1 MRAILGI
8 DIETYSPVPLPK
20 TGVYRYVDTDDFEI
34 LLFSYAYD
42 DGPVQTVDMACG
54 EQLPENVLADLEN
67 PDVIKVAYNA
77 QFERVCLSKYLG
89 HWLDPHQWRCTAV
102 MAAYLTMPARLS
114 DAAVAL
120 GATEQKME
128 EGKDLIRFFSVPCRA
143 TKANDGRTRNLP
155 EHAPDKWAVYKQ
167 YNAQD
172 VETERAVRKACEAH
186 PMPESEWELYALD
199 QLINDRGVRVDKQ
212 LVKQAMR
219 VDSEFTEAAYQRAKN
234 ITGLEN
240 PGSVAQLKTWLA
252 DQDVPMESL
261 AKKLV
266 QEKAA
271 NTEGLVSELLSLRL
285 ELSKTSIKKYETI
298 ARCVCRDGRVH
309 GMLQFY
315 GANRTGRWAG
325 RLLQVQNLPQNH
337 LEDLDTAAA
346 VVKTGD
352 TELVEMLYGSV
363 PNTLSELIRTAL
375 IPKQGYRFIVAD
387 FSAIEARVLAWLA
400 GEEWVLEEFRGAGKI
415 YEATASR
422 MYHVPKESIV
432 KGNPNYEYRQKG
444 KQATLSCGYGGGIG
458 ALKNM
463 GAKMPEDEM
472 QPLVDAWR
480 AANPHIVGLWNA
492 MDRAMRKVIREHSS
506 VRVGKIR
513 LYWKDEKMLIRL
525 PSGRELCYLSPRKV
539 TNRFGSDG
547 IGYLAPAA
555 NGQLVVQETFGGKI
569 VENCIARGTLVL
581 TDKGLVPIERI
592 NDSHLLWD
600 GEAFI
605 FHEGLLCKGEQKVI
619 RVDGLLMTEN
629 HRILTDRGW
638 MACGESDGLNWAN
651 VSLPDRLEAGGKQS
665 TRKDTVAVSVHMRE
679 NNRGCNNRF
688 DAENSSN
695 PVMRLH
701 AATSD
706 PRKEHCSRYVA
717 SSSLCCMEFDE
728 ATLPESESQS
738 ISQLWWQ
745 RNYSLP
751 GMADQLCEVLGRHGI
766 NLFSGIGVGPHRQQF
781 RLFPPELQ
789 MGFSYM
795 QWEKQEK
802 LKDSRFTDREN
813 DCFRTERENRNR
825 RDDSSVQTGS
835 QLAQRIAVYQTGLSV
850 QVYDIRNCGP
860 RHRFT
865 VFDPVAGEYR
875 IVSNC
880 TQATARDILA
890 HAMLNLEAYGY
901 RIVFHV
907 HDECVMEMP
916 EGTGSVEEACAIMG
930 QTPEWCSDLPL
941 RADGYECRSY
951 RKA

>member
-1 MRAILGI
+1 MKTILGI
-8 DIETYSPVPLPK
+8 DIETYSPVSLPK
-20 TGVYRYVDTDDFEI
+20 TGVYRYVDTDEFEI

-102 MAAYLTMPARLS
+102 MAAYLTMPARLA

-120 GATEQKME
+120 DATEQKME

-172 VETERAVRKACEAH
+172 VETERAVRKACDAH
-186 PMPESEWELYALD
+186 PMLESEWELYALD
-199 QLINDRGVRVDKQ
+199 QLINDRGVRVDKL

-219 VDSEFTEAAYQRAKN
+219 VDSEFTETAYQRAKD

-240 PGSVAQLKTWLA
+240 PGSVAQLKAWLA

-375 IPKQGYRFIVAD
+375 IPKQGCRFIVAD

-444 KQATLSCGYGGGIG
+444 KQATLSCGYGGGVG

-480 AANPHIVGLWNA
+480 SANPHIVGLWNA

-525 PSGRELCYLSPRKV
+525 PSGRELCYLSPRTV
-539 TNRFGSDG
+539 TNRFGSNG
-547 IGYLAPAA
+547 IGYMAPTA
-555 NGQLVVQETFGGKI
+555 NGQLMAQETFGGKAC
-569 VENCIARGTLVL
+569 ENV
-581 TDKGLVPIERI
+581 
-592 NDSHLLWD
+592 
-600 GEAFI
+600 
-605 FHEGLLCKGEQKVI
+605 
-619 RVDGLLMTEN
+619 
-629 HRILTDRGW
+629 
-638 MACGESDGLNWAN
+638 
-651 VSLPDRLEAGGKQS
+651 
-665 TRKDTVAVSVHMRE
+665 
-679 NNRGCNNRF
+679 
-688 DAENSSN
+688 
-695 PVMRLH
+695 
-701 AATSD
+701 
-706 PRKEHCSRYVA
+706 
-717 SSSLCCMEFDE
+717 
-728 ATLPESESQS
+728 
-738 ISQLWWQ
+738 
-745 RNYSLP
+745 
-751 GMADQLCEVLGRHGI
+751 
-766 NLFSGIGVGPHRQQF
+766 
-781 RLFPPELQ
+781 
-789 MGFSYM
+789 
-795 QWEKQEK
+795 
-802 LKDSRFTDREN
+802 
-813 DCFRTERENRNR
+813 
-825 RDDSSVQTGS
+825 
-835 QLAQRIAVYQTGLSV
+835 
-850 QVYDIRNCGP
+850 
-860 RHRFT
+860 
-865 VFDPVAGEYR
+865 
-875 IVSNC
+875 

-890 HAMLNLEAYGY
+890 HAMLNLEDHGY

>member
-1 MRAILGI
+1 MKTILGI

-20 TGVYRYVDTDDFEI
+20 TGVYRYVDTDEFEI

-54 EQLPENVLADLEN
+54 EQLPENVLTDLEN

-102 MAAYLTMPARLS
+102 MAAYLTMPARLA

-128 EGKDLIRFFSVPCRA
+128 EGKDLIRFFSVPCKP

-234 ITGLEN
+234 ITSLEN
-240 PGSVAQLKTWLA
+240 PGSVAQLKAWLA

-325 RLLQVQNLPQNH
+325 RLFQVQNLPQNH
-337 LEDLDTAAA
+337 LEDLDTAAS

-375 IPKQGYRFIVAD
+375 IPKQGCRFIVAD

-432 KGNPNYEYRQKG
+432 KGNLNYEYRQKG
-444 KQATLSCGYGGGIG
+444 KQATLSCGYGGGVG

-525 PSGRELCYLSPRKV
+525 PSGRELCYLSPRTV

-547 IGYLAPAA
+547 IGYMAPAA
-555 NGQLVVQETFGGKI
+555 NGQLMVQETFGGKAC
-569 VENCIARGTLVL
+569 ENV
-581 TDKGLVPIERI
+581 
-592 NDSHLLWD
+592 
-600 GEAFI
+600 
-605 FHEGLLCKGEQKVI
+605 
-619 RVDGLLMTEN
+619 
-629 HRILTDRGW
+629 
-638 MACGESDGLNWAN
+638 
-651 VSLPDRLEAGGKQS
+651 
-665 TRKDTVAVSVHMRE
+665 
-679 NNRGCNNRF
+679 
-688 DAENSSN
+688 
-695 PVMRLH
+695 
-701 AATSD
+701 
-706 PRKEHCSRYVA
+706 
-717 SSSLCCMEFDE
+717 
-728 ATLPESESQS
+728 
-738 ISQLWWQ
+738 
-745 RNYSLP
+745 
-751 GMADQLCEVLGRHGI
+751 
-766 NLFSGIGVGPHRQQF
+766 
-781 RLFPPELQ
+781 
-789 MGFSYM
+789 
-795 QWEKQEK
+795 
-802 LKDSRFTDREN
+802 
-813 DCFRTERENRNR
+813 
-825 RDDSSVQTGS
+825 
-835 QLAQRIAVYQTGLSV
+835 
-850 QVYDIRNCGP
+850 
-860 RHRFT
+860 
-865 VFDPVAGEYR
+865 
-875 IVSNC
+875 

-890 HAMLNLEAYGY
+890 HAMLSLEARGY
-901 RIVFHV
+901 NIVFHV

-930 QTPEWCSDLPL
+930 QPPEWCSDLPL

>member
-89 HWLDPHQWRCTAV
+89 RWLDPHQWRCTAV
-102 MAAYLTMPARLS
+102 MAAYLTMPARLA

-199 QLINDRGVRVDKQ
+199 QLINDRGVRVDKL

-219 VDSEFTEAAYQRAKN
+219 VDSEFTEAAYQRAKD

-240 PGSVAQLKTWLA
+240 PGSVAQLKAWLA

-375 IPKQGYRFIVAD
+375 IPKQGCRFIVAD

-444 KQATLSCGYGGGIG
+444 KQATLSCGYGGGVG

-525 PSGRELCYLSPRKV
+525 PSGRELCYLSPRTV

-547 IGYLAPAA
+547 IGYMAPAA
-555 NGQLVVQETFGGKI
+555 NGQLMVQETFGGKAC
-569 VENCIARGTLVL
+569 ENV
-581 TDKGLVPIERI
+581 
-592 NDSHLLWD
+592 
-600 GEAFI
+600 
-605 FHEGLLCKGEQKVI
+605 
-619 RVDGLLMTEN
+619 
-629 HRILTDRGW
+629 
-638 MACGESDGLNWAN
+638 
-651 VSLPDRLEAGGKQS
+651 
-665 TRKDTVAVSVHMRE
+665 
-679 NNRGCNNRF
+679 
-688 DAENSSN
+688 
-695 PVMRLH
+695 
-701 AATSD
+701 
-706 PRKEHCSRYVA
+706 
-717 SSSLCCMEFDE
+717 
-728 ATLPESESQS
+728 
-738 ISQLWWQ
+738 
-745 RNYSLP
+745 
-751 GMADQLCEVLGRHGI
+751 
-766 NLFSGIGVGPHRQQF
+766 
-781 RLFPPELQ
+781 
-789 MGFSYM
+789 
-795 QWEKQEK
+795 
-802 LKDSRFTDREN
+802 
-813 DCFRTERENRNR
+813 
-825 RDDSSVQTGS
+825 
-835 QLAQRIAVYQTGLSV
+835 
-850 QVYDIRNCGP
+850 
-860 RHRFT
+860 
-865 VFDPVAGEYR
+865 
-875 IVSNC
+875 
-880 TQATARDILA
+880 TQATTRDILA
-890 HAMLNLEAYGY
+890 HAMLNLEAHGY
-901 RIVFHV
+901 KIVFHV

>member
-1 MRAILGI
+1 MKRILGI

-20 TGVYRYVDTDDFEI
+20 TGVYRYVDTDEFEI

-42 DGPVQTVDMACG
+42 DEPVQTVDLASG
-54 EQLPENVLADLEN
+54 EILPDSIIADLEN

-102 MAAYLTMPARLS
+102 MAAYLTMPARLA

-120 GATEQKME
+120 AVTEQKME
-128 EGKDLIRFFSVPCRA
+128 EGKDLIRFFSTPCKP

-155 EHAPDKWAVYKQ
+155 EHAPDKWTVYKQ

-199 QLINDRGVRVDKQ
+199 QIINDRGVRVDKL
-212 LVKQAMR
+212 LVKQAMT
-219 VDSEFTEAAYQRAKN
+219 VDSEFTEAAYQRAKE
-234 ITGLEN
+234 ITGLDN
-240 PGSVAQLKTWLA
+240 PGSVAQLKAWLA

-261 AKKLV
+261 AKRLV

-271 NTEGLVSELLSLRL
+271 NTDGLVSELLSLRL

-315 GANRTGRWAG
+315 RANRTGRWAG

-352 TELVEMLYGSV
+352 TELVEILYGSV

-375 IPKQGYRFIVAD
+375 IPKDGCRFIVAD

-444 KQATLSCGYGGGIG
+444 KQATLSCGYGGGVG

-463 GAKMPEDEM
+463 GAKMPEEEM

-480 AANPHIVGLWNA
+480 AANPHIVGLWNG
-492 MDRAMRKVIREHSS
+492 MDRAMRKVIRDHTA

-513 LYWKDEKMLIRL
+513 LYWKNEKMLIRL
-525 PSGRELCYLSPRKV
+525 PSGRELCYLSPRSV

-555 NGQLVVQETFGGKI
+555 NGQLLLQETFGGKAC
-569 VENCIARGTLVL
+569 ENV
-581 TDKGLVPIERI
+581 
-592 NDSHLLWD
+592 
-600 GEAFI
+600 
-605 FHEGLLCKGEQKVI
+605 
-619 RVDGLLMTEN
+619 
-629 HRILTDRGW
+629 
-638 MACGESDGLNWAN
+638 
-651 VSLPDRLEAGGKQS
+651 
-665 TRKDTVAVSVHMRE
+665 
-679 NNRGCNNRF
+679 
-688 DAENSSN
+688 
-695 PVMRLH
+695 
-701 AATSD
+701 
-706 PRKEHCSRYVA
+706 
-717 SSSLCCMEFDE
+717 
-728 ATLPESESQS
+728 
-738 ISQLWWQ
+738 
-745 RNYSLP
+745 
-751 GMADQLCEVLGRHGI
+751 
-766 NLFSGIGVGPHRQQF
+766 
-781 RLFPPELQ
+781 
-789 MGFSYM
+789 
-795 QWEKQEK
+795 
-802 LKDSRFTDREN
+802 
-813 DCFRTERENRNR
+813 
-825 RDDSSVQTGS
+825 
-835 QLAQRIAVYQTGLSV
+835 
-850 QVYDIRNCGP
+850 
-860 RHRFT
+860 
-865 VFDPVAGEYR
+865 
-875 IVSNC
+875 
-880 TQATARDILA
+880 TQATARDLLA
-890 HAMLNLEAYGY
+890 HAMLNLEAHGY

-916 EGTGSVEEACAIMG
+916 EGIGSVEEACAIMS

>member
-54 EQLPENVLADLEN
+54 EQLPENVLVDLEN

-77 QFERVCLSKYLG
+77 QFERVCLSKHLG

-102 MAAYLTMPARLS
+102 MAAYLTMPARLA

-199 QLINDRGVRVDKQ
+199 QLINDRGVRVDKL

-219 VDSEFTEAAYQRAKN
+219 VDSEFTEAAYQRAKD

-240 PGSVAQLKTWLA
+240 PGSVAQLKAWLA

-298 ARCVCRDGRVH
+298 ARCVCQDGRVH

-375 IPKQGYRFIVAD
+375 IPKQGCRFIVAD

-400 GEEWVLEEFRGAGKI
+400 GEEWVLDEFRGEGKI

-444 KQATLSCGYGGGIG
+444 KQATLSCGYGGGVG

-463 GAKMPEDEM
+463 GAKMPEEEM
-472 QPLVDAWR
+472 QPLVDTWR

-513 LYWKDEKMLIRL
+513 LYWRDEKMLIRL
-525 PSGRELCYLSPRKV
+525 PSGRELCYLSPRTV
-539 TNRFGSDG
+539 TNRFGCDG
-547 IGYLAPAA
+547 IGYMAPAA
-555 NGQLVVQETFGGKI
+555 NGQLMVQETFGGKAC
-569 VENCIARGTLVL
+569 ENV
-581 TDKGLVPIERI
+581 
-592 NDSHLLWD
+592 
-600 GEAFI
+600 
-605 FHEGLLCKGEQKVI
+605 
-619 RVDGLLMTEN
+619 
-629 HRILTDRGW
+629 
-638 MACGESDGLNWAN
+638 
-651 VSLPDRLEAGGKQS
+651 
-665 TRKDTVAVSVHMRE
+665 
-679 NNRGCNNRF
+679 
-688 DAENSSN
+688 
-695 PVMRLH
+695 
-701 AATSD
+701 
-706 PRKEHCSRYVA
+706 
-717 SSSLCCMEFDE
+717 
-728 ATLPESESQS
+728 
-738 ISQLWWQ
+738 
-745 RNYSLP
+745 
-751 GMADQLCEVLGRHGI
+751 
-766 NLFSGIGVGPHRQQF
+766 
-781 RLFPPELQ
+781 
-789 MGFSYM
+789 
-795 QWEKQEK
+795 
-802 LKDSRFTDREN
+802 
-813 DCFRTERENRNR
+813 
-825 RDDSSVQTGS
+825 
-835 QLAQRIAVYQTGLSV
+835 
-850 QVYDIRNCGP
+850 
-860 RHRFT
+860 
-865 VFDPVAGEYR
+865 
-875 IVSNC
+875 

-890 HAMLNLEAYGY
+890 HAMLNLEAHGY

>member
-1 MRAILGI
+1 MKSILGI

-20 TGVYRYVDTDDFEI
+20 TGVYRYVDTDEFEI
-34 LLFSYAYD
+34 LLFSYTYD

-54 EQLPENVLADLEN
+54 EQLPDNVLADLEN

-102 MAAYLTMPARLS
+102 MAAYLTMPARLA

-172 VETERAVRKACEAH
+172 VETERAVRKACEVH

-199 QLINDRGVRVDKQ
+199 QLINDRGVRVDKL

-219 VDSEFTEAAYQRAKN
+219 VDSEFTEAAYQRAKD

-240 PGSVAQLKTWLA
+240 PGSVAQLKAWLA

-375 IPKQGYRFIVAD
+375 IPKQGCRFIVAD

-444 KQATLSCGYGGGIG
+444 KQATLSCGYGGGVG

-463 GAKMPEDEM
+463 GAKMPEEEM

-480 AANPHIVGLWNA
+480 TANPHIVGLWNA

-525 PSGRELCYLSPRKV
+525 PSGRELCYLSPRTV

-547 IGYLAPAA
+547 IGYMAPVA
-555 NGQLVVQETFGGKI
+555 NGQLMVQETFGGKAC
-569 VENCIARGTLVL
+569 ENV
-581 TDKGLVPIERI
+581 
-592 NDSHLLWD
+592 
-600 GEAFI
+600 
-605 FHEGLLCKGEQKVI
+605 
-619 RVDGLLMTEN
+619 
-629 HRILTDRGW
+629 
-638 MACGESDGLNWAN
+638 
-651 VSLPDRLEAGGKQS
+651 
-665 TRKDTVAVSVHMRE
+665 
-679 NNRGCNNRF
+679 
-688 DAENSSN
+688 
-695 PVMRLH
+695 
-701 AATSD
+701 
-706 PRKEHCSRYVA
+706 
-717 SSSLCCMEFDE
+717 
-728 ATLPESESQS
+728 
-738 ISQLWWQ
+738 
-745 RNYSLP
+745 
-751 GMADQLCEVLGRHGI
+751 
-766 NLFSGIGVGPHRQQF
+766 
-781 RLFPPELQ
+781 
-789 MGFSYM
+789 
-795 QWEKQEK
+795 
-802 LKDSRFTDREN
+802 
-813 DCFRTERENRNR
+813 
-825 RDDSSVQTGS
+825 
-835 QLAQRIAVYQTGLSV
+835 
-850 QVYDIRNCGP
+850 
-860 RHRFT
+860 
-865 VFDPVAGEYR
+865 
-875 IVSNC
+875 

-890 HAMLNLEAYGY
+890 HAMLNLEAHGY

-930 QTPEWCSDLPL
+930 LTPEWCSDLPL

>member
-1 MRAILGI
+1 MKTILGI
-8 DIETYSPVPLPK
+8 DIETYSPIPLPK
-20 TGVYRYVDTDDFEI
+20 TGVYRYVDTDEFEI

-54 EQLPENVLADLEN
+54 EQLPGNVIADLEN

-102 MAAYLTMPARLS
+102 MAAYLTMPSRLA

-199 QLINDRGVRVDKQ
+199 QLINDRGVRVDKL

-219 VDSEFTEAAYQRAKN
+219 VDSEYTEAAYQRAKD

-240 PGSVAQLKTWLA
+240 PGSVAQLKAWLA

-352 TELVEMLYGSV
+352 TEMVEILYGSV

-375 IPKQGYRFIVAD
+375 IPKQGCRFIVAD

-400 GEEWVLEEFRGAGKI
+400 GEDWVLDEFRGAGKI

-444 KQATLSCGYGGGIG
+444 KQATLSCGYGGGVG

-463 GAKMPEDEM
+463 GAKMPEEEM

-513 LYWKDEKMLIRL
+513 LYWKDERMLIRL
-525 PSGRELCYLSPRKV
+525 PSGRELCYLSPRTV

-547 IGYLAPAA
+547 IGYMAPAA
-555 NGQLVVQETFGGKI
+555 NGQLMVQETFGGKAC
-569 VENCIARGTLVL
+569 ENV
-581 TDKGLVPIERI
+581 
-592 NDSHLLWD
+592 
-600 GEAFI
+600 
-605 FHEGLLCKGEQKVI
+605 
-619 RVDGLLMTEN
+619 
-629 HRILTDRGW
+629 
-638 MACGESDGLNWAN
+638 
-651 VSLPDRLEAGGKQS
+651 
-665 TRKDTVAVSVHMRE
+665 
-679 NNRGCNNRF
+679 
-688 DAENSSN
+688 
-695 PVMRLH
+695 
-701 AATSD
+701 
-706 PRKEHCSRYVA
+706 
-717 SSSLCCMEFDE
+717 
-728 ATLPESESQS
+728 
-738 ISQLWWQ
+738 
-745 RNYSLP
+745 
-751 GMADQLCEVLGRHGI
+751 
-766 NLFSGIGVGPHRQQF
+766 
-781 RLFPPELQ
+781 
-789 MGFSYM
+789 
-795 QWEKQEK
+795 
-802 LKDSRFTDREN
+802 
-813 DCFRTERENRNR
+813 
-825 RDDSSVQTGS
+825 
-835 QLAQRIAVYQTGLSV
+835 
-850 QVYDIRNCGP
+850 
-860 RHRFT
+860 
-865 VFDPVAGEYR
+865 
-875 IVSNC
+875 

-890 HAMLNLEAYGY
+890 HAMLNLEAHGY

>member
-1 MRAILGI
+1 MKTILGI

-20 TGVYRYVDTDDFEI
+20 TGVYRYVDTDEFEI

-102 MAAYLTMPARLS
+102 MAAYLTMPARLA

-128 EGKDLIRFFSVPCRA
+128 EGKDLIRFFSVPCKP

-186 PMPESEWELYALD
+186 PMLESEWELYALD
-199 QLINDRGVRVDKQ
+199 QLINDRGVRVDKL

-219 VDSEFTEAAYQRAKN
+219 VDSEFKEAAYQRAKD

-240 PGSVAQLKTWLA
+240 PGSVAQLKAWLA
-252 DQDVPMESL
+252 DQDVPMDSL

-375 IPKQGYRFIVAD
+375 IPKQGCRFIVAD

-400 GEEWVLEEFRGAGKI
+400 GEDWVLEEFHGAGKI

-444 KQATLSCGYGGGIG
+444 KQATLSCGYGGGVG

-525 PSGRELCYLSPRKV
+525 PSGRELCYLSPRTV

-547 IGYLAPAA
+547 IGYMAPAA
-555 NGQLVVQETFGGKI
+555 NGQLMVQETFGGKAC
-569 VENCIARGTLVL
+569 ENV
-581 TDKGLVPIERI
+581 
-592 NDSHLLWD
+592 
-600 GEAFI
+600 
-605 FHEGLLCKGEQKVI
+605 
-619 RVDGLLMTEN
+619 
-629 HRILTDRGW
+629 
-638 MACGESDGLNWAN
+638 
-651 VSLPDRLEAGGKQS
+651 
-665 TRKDTVAVSVHMRE
+665 
-679 NNRGCNNRF
+679 
-688 DAENSSN
+688 
-695 PVMRLH
+695 
-701 AATSD
+701 
-706 PRKEHCSRYVA
+706 
-717 SSSLCCMEFDE
+717 
-728 ATLPESESQS
+728 
-738 ISQLWWQ
+738 
-745 RNYSLP
+745 
-751 GMADQLCEVLGRHGI
+751 
-766 NLFSGIGVGPHRQQF
+766 
-781 RLFPPELQ
+781 
-789 MGFSYM
+789 
-795 QWEKQEK
+795 
-802 LKDSRFTDREN
+802 
-813 DCFRTERENRNR
+813 
-825 RDDSSVQTGS
+825 
-835 QLAQRIAVYQTGLSV
+835 
-850 QVYDIRNCGP
+850 
-860 RHRFT
+860 
-865 VFDPVAGEYR
+865 
-875 IVSNC
+875 

-890 HAMLNLEAYGY
+890 HAMLNLETHGY

>member
-1 MRAILGI
+1 MKTILGI
-8 DIETYSPVPLPK
+8 DIETYSPVSLPK
-20 TGVYRYVDTDDFEI
+20 TGVYRYVDTDEFEI

-102 MAAYLTMPARLS
+102 MAAYLTMPARLA

-186 PMPESEWELYALD
+186 PMPESEWEIYELD
-199 QLINDRGVRVDKQ
+199 QMINYSGVRVDKQ

-219 VDSEFTEAAYQRAKN
+219 VDSEFTEAAYQRAKD

-298 ARCVCRDGRVH
+298 ARCVCQDGRVH

-375 IPKQGYRFIVAD
+375 IPKQGCRFIVAD

-400 GEEWVLEEFRGAGKI
+400 GEEWVLDEFRGEGKI

-444 KQATLSCGYGGGIG
+444 KQATLSCGYGGGVG

-463 GAKMPEDEM
+463 GAKMPEEEM

-480 AANPHIVGLWNA
+480 TANPHIVGLWNA

-506 VRVGKIR
+506 VRVGRIR

-525 PSGRELCYLSPRKV
+525 PSGRELCYLSPRTV

-547 IGYLAPAA
+547 IGYMAPAA
-555 NGQLVVQETFGGKI
+555 NGQFMVQETFGGKAC
-569 VENCIARGTLVL
+569 ENV
-581 TDKGLVPIERI
+581 
-592 NDSHLLWD
+592 
-600 GEAFI
+600 
-605 FHEGLLCKGEQKVI
+605 
-619 RVDGLLMTEN
+619 
-629 HRILTDRGW
+629 
-638 MACGESDGLNWAN
+638 
-651 VSLPDRLEAGGKQS
+651 
-665 TRKDTVAVSVHMRE
+665 
-679 NNRGCNNRF
+679 
-688 DAENSSN
+688 
-695 PVMRLH
+695 
-701 AATSD
+701 
-706 PRKEHCSRYVA
+706 
-717 SSSLCCMEFDE
+717 
-728 ATLPESESQS
+728 
-738 ISQLWWQ
+738 
-745 RNYSLP
+745 
-751 GMADQLCEVLGRHGI
+751 
-766 NLFSGIGVGPHRQQF
+766 
-781 RLFPPELQ
+781 
-789 MGFSYM
+789 
-795 QWEKQEK
+795 
-802 LKDSRFTDREN
+802 
-813 DCFRTERENRNR
+813 
-825 RDDSSVQTGS
+825 
-835 QLAQRIAVYQTGLSV
+835 
-850 QVYDIRNCGP
+850 
-860 RHRFT
+860 
-865 VFDPVAGEYR
+865 
-875 IVSNC
+875 
-880 TQATARDILA
+880 TQAIARDILA
-890 HAMLNLEAYGY
+890 HAMLNLEAHGY

-916 EGTGSVEEACAIMG
+916 LGTGSVEEACAIMG
-930 QTPEWCSDLPL
+930 ETPEWCSDLPL
-941 RADGYECRSY
+941 RAYGYECTSY

>member
-1 MRAILGI
+1 MKTILGI
-8 DIETYSPVPLPK
+8 DIETYSPVSLPK
-20 TGVYRYVDTDDFEI
+20 TGVYRYVDTDEFEI

-54 EQLPENVLADLEN
+54 EQLPENVLTDLEN

-102 MAAYLTMPARLS
+102 MAAYLTMPARLADS
-114 DAAVAL
+114 AVAL
-120 GATEQKME
+120 GTTEQKME

-199 QLINDRGVRVDKQ
+199 QLINDRGVRVDKL
-212 LVKQAMR
+212 LVKQAMS
-219 VDSEFTEAAYQRAKN
+219 VDSEFTEAAYQRAKD

-240 PGSVAQLKTWLA
+240 PGSVAQLKAWLA

-271 NTEGLVSELLSLRL
+271 NTDGLVSELLSLRL

-375 IPKQGYRFIVAD
+375 IPKQGCRFIVAD

-444 KQATLSCGYGGGIG
+444 KQATLSCGYGGGVG

-492 MDRAMRKVIREHSS
+492 MDRAMRKVIRTHNS

-513 LYWKDEKMLIRL
+513 MYWKDEKMLIRL
-525 PSGRELCYLSPRKV
+525 PSGRELCYLSPRTV

-547 IGYLAPAA
+547 IGYMAPAA
-555 NGQLVVQETFGGKI
+555 NGQLMVQETFGGKAC
-569 VENCIARGTLVL
+569 ENV
-581 TDKGLVPIERI
+581 
-592 NDSHLLWD
+592 
-600 GEAFI
+600 
-605 FHEGLLCKGEQKVI
+605 
-619 RVDGLLMTEN
+619 
-629 HRILTDRGW
+629 
-638 MACGESDGLNWAN
+638 
-651 VSLPDRLEAGGKQS
+651 
-665 TRKDTVAVSVHMRE
+665 
-679 NNRGCNNRF
+679 
-688 DAENSSN
+688 
-695 PVMRLH
+695 
-701 AATSD
+701 
-706 PRKEHCSRYVA
+706 
-717 SSSLCCMEFDE
+717 
-728 ATLPESESQS
+728 
-738 ISQLWWQ
+738 
-745 RNYSLP
+745 
-751 GMADQLCEVLGRHGI
+751 
-766 NLFSGIGVGPHRQQF
+766 
-781 RLFPPELQ
+781 
-789 MGFSYM
+789 
-795 QWEKQEK
+795 
-802 LKDSRFTDREN
+802 
-813 DCFRTERENRNR
+813 
-825 RDDSSVQTGS
+825 
-835 QLAQRIAVYQTGLSV
+835 
-850 QVYDIRNCGP
+850 
-860 RHRFT
+860 
-865 VFDPVAGEYR
+865 
-875 IVSNC
+875 

-890 HAMLNLEAYGY
+890 HAMLNLEAHGY

-916 EGTGSVEEACAIMG
+916 EGIGSVEEACTIMG
-930 QTPEWCSDLPL
+930 QTPVWCSDLPL

>member
-102 MAAYLTMPARLS
+102 MAAYLTMPARLA

-128 EGKDLIRFFSVPCRA
+128 EGKDLIRFFSVPCKP

-186 PMPESEWELYALD
+186 PMLESEWELYALD
-199 QLINDRGVRVDKQ
+199 QLINDRGVRVDKL

-219 VDSEFTEAAYQRAKN
+219 VDSEFTEAAYQRAKD
-234 ITGLEN
+234 ITGPEN
-240 PGSVAQLKTWLA
+240 PGSVAQLKAWLA

-375 IPKQGYRFIVAD
+375 IPKQGCRFIVAD

-400 GEEWVLEEFRGAGKI
+400 GEDWVLEEFRGAGKI

-444 KQATLSCGYGGGIG
+444 KQATLSCGYGGGVG

-463 GAKMPEDEM
+463 GAKMPVDEM

-492 MDRAMRKVIREHSS
+492 MDRAMRKVVREHSG

-525 PSGRELCYLSPRKV
+525 PSGRELCYLSPRTV

-547 IGYLAPAA
+547 IGYMAPAA
-555 NGQLVVQETFGGKI
+555 NGQLMVQETFGGKAC
-569 VENCIARGTLVL
+569 ENV
-581 TDKGLVPIERI
+581 
-592 NDSHLLWD
+592 
-600 GEAFI
+600 
-605 FHEGLLCKGEQKVI
+605 
-619 RVDGLLMTEN
+619 
-629 HRILTDRGW
+629 
-638 MACGESDGLNWAN
+638 
-651 VSLPDRLEAGGKQS
+651 
-665 TRKDTVAVSVHMRE
+665 
-679 NNRGCNNRF
+679 
-688 DAENSSN
+688 
-695 PVMRLH
+695 
-701 AATSD
+701 
-706 PRKEHCSRYVA
+706 
-717 SSSLCCMEFDE
+717 
-728 ATLPESESQS
+728 
-738 ISQLWWQ
+738 
-745 RNYSLP
+745 
-751 GMADQLCEVLGRHGI
+751 
-766 NLFSGIGVGPHRQQF
+766 
-781 RLFPPELQ
+781 
-789 MGFSYM
+789 
-795 QWEKQEK
+795 
-802 LKDSRFTDREN
+802 
-813 DCFRTERENRNR
+813 
-825 RDDSSVQTGS
+825 
-835 QLAQRIAVYQTGLSV
+835 
-850 QVYDIRNCGP
+850 
-860 RHRFT
+860 
-865 VFDPVAGEYR
+865 
-875 IVSNC
+875 

-890 HAMLNLEAYGY
+890 HAMLNLEAHGY

>member
-1 MRAILGI
+1 MKSILGI

-20 TGVYRYVDTDDFEI
+20 TGVYRYVYTDDFEI

-102 MAAYLTMPARLS
+102 MAAYLTMPARLA

-199 QLINDRGVRVDKQ
+199 QLINDRGVLVDKQ

-219 VDSEFTEAAYQRAKN
+219 VDSEFTEAAYQRAKD

-240 PGSVAQLKTWLA
+240 PGSVAQLKAWLA

-375 IPKQGYRFIVAD
+375 IPKQGCRFIVAD

-444 KQATLSCGYGGGIG
+444 KQATLSCGYGGGVG

-525 PSGRELCYLSPRKV
+525 PSGRELCYLSPRAV

-547 IGYLAPAA
+547 IGYMAPAA
-555 NGQLVVQETFGGKI
+555 NGQLMVQETFGGKAC
-569 VENCIARGTLVL
+569 ENV
-581 TDKGLVPIERI
+581 
-592 NDSHLLWD
+592 
-600 GEAFI
+600 
-605 FHEGLLCKGEQKVI
+605 
-619 RVDGLLMTEN
+619 
-629 HRILTDRGW
+629 
-638 MACGESDGLNWAN
+638 
-651 VSLPDRLEAGGKQS
+651 
-665 TRKDTVAVSVHMRE
+665 
-679 NNRGCNNRF
+679 
-688 DAENSSN
+688 
-695 PVMRLH
+695 
-701 AATSD
+701 
-706 PRKEHCSRYVA
+706 
-717 SSSLCCMEFDE
+717 
-728 ATLPESESQS
+728 
-738 ISQLWWQ
+738 
-745 RNYSLP
+745 
-751 GMADQLCEVLGRHGI
+751 
-766 NLFSGIGVGPHRQQF
+766 
-781 RLFPPELQ
+781 
-789 MGFSYM
+789 
-795 QWEKQEK
+795 
-802 LKDSRFTDREN
+802 
-813 DCFRTERENRNR
+813 
-825 RDDSSVQTGS
+825 
-835 QLAQRIAVYQTGLSV
+835 
-850 QVYDIRNCGP
+850 
-860 RHRFT
+860 
-865 VFDPVAGEYR
+865 
-875 IVSNC
+875 

-890 HAMLNLEAYGY
+890 HAMLNLEDHGY

-916 EGTGSVEEACAIMG
+916 ECIGSVEEACAIMG
-930 QTPEWCSDLPL
+930 QPPEWCSDLPL

>member
-102 MAAYLTMPARLS
+102 MAAYLTMPARLA

-128 EGKDLIRFFSVPCRA
+128 EGKDLIRFFSVPCKP

-199 QLINDRGVRVDKQ
+199 QLINDRGVRVDKL

-240 PGSVAQLKTWLA
+240 PGSVAQLKAWLA

-298 ARCVCRDGRVH
+298 ARCVCSDGRVH

-352 TELVEMLYGSV
+352 TELVQMLYGSV

-375 IPKQGYRFIVAD
+375 IPKQGCRFIVAD

-444 KQATLSCGYGGGIG
+444 KQATLSCGYGGGVG

-525 PSGRELCYLSPRKV
+525 PSGRELCYLSPRTV

-547 IGYLAPAA
+547 IGYMAPAA
-555 NGQLVVQETFGGKI
+555 NGQLMVQETFGGKAC
-569 VENCIARGTLVL
+569 ENV
-581 TDKGLVPIERI
+581 
-592 NDSHLLWD
+592 
-600 GEAFI
+600 
-605 FHEGLLCKGEQKVI
+605 
-619 RVDGLLMTEN
+619 
-629 HRILTDRGW
+629 
-638 MACGESDGLNWAN
+638 
-651 VSLPDRLEAGGKQS
+651 
-665 TRKDTVAVSVHMRE
+665 
-679 NNRGCNNRF
+679 
-688 DAENSSN
+688 
-695 PVMRLH
+695 
-701 AATSD
+701 
-706 PRKEHCSRYVA
+706 
-717 SSSLCCMEFDE
+717 
-728 ATLPESESQS
+728 
-738 ISQLWWQ
+738 
-745 RNYSLP
+745 
-751 GMADQLCEVLGRHGI
+751 
-766 NLFSGIGVGPHRQQF
+766 
-781 RLFPPELQ
+781 
-789 MGFSYM
+789 
-795 QWEKQEK
+795 
-802 LKDSRFTDREN
+802 
-813 DCFRTERENRNR
+813 
-825 RDDSSVQTGS
+825 
-835 QLAQRIAVYQTGLSV
+835 
-850 QVYDIRNCGP
+850 
-860 RHRFT
+860 
-865 VFDPVAGEYR
+865 
-875 IVSNC
+875 

-890 HAMLNLEAYGY
+890 HAMLNLEAHGY
-901 RIVFHV
+901 KIVFHV

-930 QTPEWCSDLPL
+930 QPPEWCSDLPL

>member
-1 MRAILGI
+1 MKTILGI

-20 TGVYRYVDTDDFEI
+20 TGVYRYVDTDEFEI

-42 DGPVQTVDMACG
+42 DGPVQTVDLACG
-54 EQLPENVLADLEN
+54 EQLPENVLSDLEN

-77 QFERVCLSKYLG
+77 QFERVCLSKYLD

-102 MAAYLTMPARLS
+102 MAAYLTMPARLA
-114 DAAVAL
+114 DAAVVL

-128 EGKDLIRFFSVPCRA
+128 EGKDLIRFFSVPCKA

-155 EHAPDKWAVYKQ
+155 EHAPDKWAIYKQ

-199 QLINDRGVRVDKQ
+199 QLINDRGVRVDKL

-219 VDSEFTEAAYQRAKN
+219 VDSEFTEAAYQRAKD

-375 IPKQGYRFIVAD
+375 IPKQGCRFIVAD

-444 KQATLSCGYGGGIG
+444 KQATLSCGYGGGVG

-525 PSGRELCYLSPRKV
+525 PSGRELCYLSPRTV

-547 IGYLAPAA
+547 IGYMASAA
-555 NGQLVVQETFGGKI
+555 NGQLMVQETFGGKAC
-569 VENCIARGTLVL
+569 ENV
-581 TDKGLVPIERI
+581 
-592 NDSHLLWD
+592 
-600 GEAFI
+600 
-605 FHEGLLCKGEQKVI
+605 
-619 RVDGLLMTEN
+619 
-629 HRILTDRGW
+629 
-638 MACGESDGLNWAN
+638 
-651 VSLPDRLEAGGKQS
+651 
-665 TRKDTVAVSVHMRE
+665 
-679 NNRGCNNRF
+679 
-688 DAENSSN
+688 
-695 PVMRLH
+695 
-701 AATSD
+701 
-706 PRKEHCSRYVA
+706 
-717 SSSLCCMEFDE
+717 
-728 ATLPESESQS
+728 
-738 ISQLWWQ
+738 
-745 RNYSLP
+745 
-751 GMADQLCEVLGRHGI
+751 
-766 NLFSGIGVGPHRQQF
+766 
-781 RLFPPELQ
+781 
-789 MGFSYM
+789 
-795 QWEKQEK
+795 
-802 LKDSRFTDREN
+802 
-813 DCFRTERENRNR
+813 
-825 RDDSSVQTGS
+825 
-835 QLAQRIAVYQTGLSV
+835 
-850 QVYDIRNCGP
+850 
-860 RHRFT
+860 
-865 VFDPVAGEYR
+865 
-875 IVSNC
+875 

-890 HAMLNLEAYGY
+890 HAMLNLEAHGY
-901 RIVFHV
+901 SIVFHV